1 MSRSAV
7 IETLEDRRLL
17 SASPLAAKSK
27 PKIPSMLGTFTGTET
42 YSSGVI
48 YFVIIAV
55 KKQHGEVFSGTVVE
69 SSSLTA
75 RITGTIDRNDNVR
88 FTEVSTKR
96 HHPFSSTVVGTLSS
110 DSLSATFTKT
120 QSGLKFHGSIAANRS
135 ATTTT

>member
-17 SASPLAAKSK
+17 SASPLATKS
-27 PKIPSMLGTFTGTET
+27 KIPSMLGTFTGTES

-48 YFVIIAV
+48 YSVIIAV

-69 SSSLTA
+69 SSGLTA
-75 RITGTIDRNDNVR
+75 RINGTIDRSDNVR

-110 DSLSATFTKT
+110 DSLSATFTKS
-120 QSGLKFHGSIAANRS
+120 QSGLRFHGSIASNRP
-135 ATTTT
+135 TTTTT